1 MSSLKD
7 KFSGVNFLDGLPKKG
22 EAAASRQAVTPVG
35 NAMEE
40 TQRKK
45 SEMLQQNE
53 GYKAELAK
61 WDGASPTRLLD
72 PTEVV
77 RGPFANRHL
86 TNFTTDEF
94 YELKAEI
101 SAAGGLIQPI
111 KVRPVADGKY
121 EIIYGHRRHEACR
134 QLGIKVKALIEE
146 VDDQKSFV
154 QMEFE
159 NRSQKK
165 LSPWEQG
172 KTYLLAIELGLYP
185 SNKQLAQAINV
196 DVTSLGRIIEL
207 AKLPDEVVQAFSSP
221 LDLQYS
227 WATPLRDAIKNN
239 RDAVLAKAKSISEMA
254 DRPAAKEVLRLL
266 TMANES
272 GIALSGTP
280 PNKTEIMLNGKPA
293 ASFAEASNGKATIK
307 FSVPL
312 PPAKKDRLIAFLSE
326 LIKEDQ

>member
-7 KFSGVNFLDGLPKKG
+7 KFTGVNFLVGLPPKK
-22 EAAASRQAVTPVG
+22 EADGSRQAATPVG
-35 NAMEE
+35 SAMEE

-53 GYKAELAK
+53 GLKAELAK
-61 WDGASPTRLLD
+61 WDGASPAKLLD
-72 PTEVV
+72 PSEIV

-111 KVRPVADGKY
+111 KVRPTVDGKY

-134 QLGIKVKALIEE
+134 QLGIKVKALIEDT
-146 VDDQKSFV
+146 DDQQSFV

-172 KTYLLAIELGLYP
+172 KTYLLAIEMGIYP

-196 DVTSLGRIIEL
+196 DLGSLGRIIEL

-221 LDLQYS
+221 LELQYS
-227 WATPLRDAIKNN
+227 WAAPLRDAVKQN
-239 RDAVLAKAKSISEMA
+239 RGAVIAKAKSIAEMV
-254 DRPAAKEVLRLL
+254 DRPASKEILRLL
-266 TMANES
+266 TTASETGAAQDAVAPS
-272 GIALSGTP
+272 
-280 PNKTEIMLNGKPA
+280 KTEIMLNGKPV
-293 ASFAEASNGKATIK
+293 ASFVEASNGKATIK

-312 PPAKKDRLIAFLSE
+312 PKEKKERLIAFLSE
-326 LIKEDQ
+326 LVKEN